1 MIRERVSTQGVIRP
15 LEAEHELAAFT
26 VPPENIGKLS
36 ELIIRR
42 YLDAQAKFD
51 KKFRGS
57 MKAIDKHRLRN
68 LELDSSDTKKSMND
82 LQHSLNRYK
91 NRSMDDSTRNEDVNG
106 PIDSGYWSWAW
117 VLDEQE
123 RPPPSSIAS
132 RRDTA
137 EARRLAK
144 IADESVF
151 QNDKSLSA
159 NNFWSLVLNF
169 FTATPDRDEFDPDSG
184 EKQEPRISRLLR
196 RGRSLKEGESSGTT

>member
-1 MIRERVSTQGVIRP
+1 MIRERISTQGIIRA
-15 LEAEHELAAFT
+15 LEVEHELAAFT

-36 ELIIRR
+36 ELTIRR
-42 YLDAQAKFD
+42 YLDARAKFD
-51 KKFRGS
+51 RKFRNS
-57 MKAIDKHRLRN
+57 MKSIHKHRLRH
-68 LELDSSDTKKSMND
+68 LELDKSDTKRSTSD
-82 LQHSLNRYK
+82 LQRSLNRYK
-91 NRSMDDSTRNEDVNG
+91 DTIDDRATEKV
-106 PIDSGYWSWAW
+106 IDSGYCSWAW

-123 RPPPSSIAS
+123 HPPPSSIAS

-159 NNFWSLVLNF
+159 NHFWSLVVNF
-169 FTATPDRDEFDPDSG
+169 FTATPDRDGFVANGD

-196 RGRSLKEGESSGTT
+196 LGLASKEDQSSRKT